1 MSEQQKAPRRSS
13 RRAVSRANRSGRA
26 PSRDA
31 LALSIACALLASACL
46 EPGSFDN
53 EASFR
58 VDKPDGSAGSVSDA
72 AGDAQERDTGTST
85 QQDVVVPPPPPV
97 DSGGDQDVTQVPT
110 AETIW
115 IEAESASPL
124 TAPMEILDD
133 TAASGGKYISTPV
146 AARNDSPDAST
157 DGIATYTFSV
167 TTDGTFIIFGRIRA
181 PTTDNDSFW
190 VKVDTGV
197 WIQWN
202 NLPPS
207 TGWVWDDVH
216 TSMQA
221 DTRVTFTLAPGD
233 HTLAVAYREQV
244 AALDKLAITTDPNLN
259 PMDLGQ

>member
-1 MSEQQKAPRRSS
+1 MSQQQKAR
-13 RRAVSRANRSGRA
+13 
-26 PSRDA
+26 A
-31 LALSIACALLASACL
+31 LALSIACSLLAAGCL

-53 EASFR
+53 EAAFR
-58 VDKPDGSAGSVSDA
+58 VDKPDGSAGSGADA
-72 AGDAQERDTGTST
+72 TADAPERDTGTT
-85 QQDVVVPPPPPV
+85 QQDVFVPPPPL
-97 DSGGDQDVTQVPT
+97 DSGSDADVMPVPT
-110 AETIW
+110 GETIW

-124 TAPMEILDD
+124 TSPMQILDD

-146 AARNDSPDAST
+146 PTARNEAPDATT
-157 DGIATYTFSV
+157 DGIATYPFSV

-181 PTTDNDSFW
+181 PTTNNDSFW

-207 TGWVWDDVH
+207 TDWVWDDVH

-233 HTLAVAYREQV
+233 HTLAIAYREELT
-244 AALDKLAITTDPNLN
+244 ALDKLVITSDQSLVPT
-259 PMDLGQ
+259 GQGQ

>member
-1 MSEQQKAPRRSS
+1 MSEQQKPPRVSSPEAAPR
-13 RRAVSRANRSGRA
+13 ADGKGCVCSRA
-26 PSRDA
+26 A
-31 LALSIACALLASACL
+31 LVLSIACSSLASGCL

-53 EASFR
+53 EAPFR
-58 VDKPDGSAGSVSDA
+58 VDKPDAPPVSVSDA
-72 AGDAQERDTGTST
+72 AADAPPRDTGTT
-85 QQDVVVPPPPPV
+85 QDDVFVPPPV
-97 DSGGDQDVTQVPT
+97 DSGGDQDVVQGPT
-110 AETIW
+110 GETIW
-115 IEAESASPL
+115 IEAESATTL

-133 TAASGGKYISTPV
+133 AAASGGKYISTPV

-157 DGIATYTFSV
+157 DGIASYTFSV
-167 TTDGTFIIFGRIRA
+167 TTDGSFIIFGRIRA

-202 NLPPS
+202 NLPAS

-244 AALDKLAITTDPNLN
+244 TALDKLVITSDSSLV
-259 PMDLGQ
+259 PMDLGE